1 MRTSLNGERMPF
13 CFATLVQLTCKSE
26 KTETLM
32 SNFIQIDRS
41 VSELLRS
48 CSGGCKGKWWI
59 GSSLWKLAGE
69 DFFKILSSLMLF
81 DRLCFWLGTI
91 SCASRC
97 ASMAPISN
105 SWGISHL
112 VKLWSWTCGRVLTD
126 IMPLLDLVY

>member
-1 MRTSLNGERMPF
+1 
-13 CFATLVQLTCKSE
+13 
-26 KTETLM
+26 
-32 SNFIQIDRS
+32 
-41 VSELLRS
+41 
-48 CSGGCKGKWWI
+48 
-59 GSSLWKLAGE
+59 
-69 DFFKILSSLMLF
+69 
-81 DRLCFWLGTI
+81 LGTI